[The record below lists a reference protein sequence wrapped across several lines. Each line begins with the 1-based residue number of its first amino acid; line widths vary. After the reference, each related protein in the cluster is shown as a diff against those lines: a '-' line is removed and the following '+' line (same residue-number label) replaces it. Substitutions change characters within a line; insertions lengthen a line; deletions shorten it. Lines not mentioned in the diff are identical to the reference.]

1 MGAALKKETQL
12 WEFPGGLV
20 VKDLLTSSLL
30 WHECDPW
37 PGNFCM
43 LQAQPKKKKIALL
56 LIRSISLNIVVI
68 FPKLLLSHL

>member
-30 WHECDPW
+30 WHESDPW

-43 LQAQPKKKKIALL
+43 LQAQPKKKKNSFVAY
-56 LIRSISLNIVVI
+56 
-68 FPKLLLSHL
+68 